1 MTYEVKVREV
11 AAQPVLSI
19 RAVVPV
25 MELVGFF
32 DEACKEMYEYLERE
46 GVRLAGPPMSLWHSD
61 PESTPGESD
70 IEVCVPVER
79 PVPPSGK
86 MRGGELPAGPLAHT
100 IHEGPY
106 DTMGGAFDAVWG
118 WIQRN
123 RHEPA
128 GPPRDVVLV
137 GSSDTDDP
145 ARYRTEIARP
155 IRQAR

>member
-11 AAQPVLSI
+11 EAQPVLSI

-32 DEACKEMYEYLERE
+32 DEACREMYEFLERE
-46 GVRLAGPPMSLWHSD
+46 GVRPAGPPFSLWHSD

-79 PVPPSGK
+79 PVLPSGW
-86 MRGGELPAGPLAHT
+86 MNAGELPVGRLAYT

-106 DTMGGAFDAVWG
+106 DSMGEAFDAVWSWMQSNG
-118 WIQRN
+118 RQS
-123 RHEPA
+123 A

-137 GSSDTDDP
+137 GPNDTADP
-145 ARYRTEIARP
+145 AQYRTEVAWPLR
-155 IRQAR
+155 